1 MELPVALFMWA
12 IGATFGGL
20 CVSSSE
26 RGEHDDENAQRYRLY
41 MAYFYFVAL
50 VMMASSSILGADGR
64 AVLLLGGF
72 AVAFFVAV
80 VVAETALR
88 RASR

>member
-1 MELPVALFMWA
+1 V
-12 IGATFGGL
+12 
-20 CVSSSE
+20 V
-26 RGEHDDENAQRYRLY
+26 
-41 MAYFYFVAL
+41 
-50 VMMASSSILGADGR
+50 ASSSILGAEGW

-80 VVAETALR
+80 VVAETVSR